1 MLPATHLP
9 SKFTARQSLLF
20 VWAPPSLPAIQAL
33 RDFISSKWRL
43 EREASKL
50 RGGRGVHRRRGCGWG
65 EGKSTESGPRLSPI
79 VQVTTH

>member
-1 MLPATHLP
+1 MLPATHLL

-43 EREASKL
+43 EREASKQE
-50 RGGRGVHRRRGCGWG
+50 RGRKTQGEGGGRRQQH
-65 EGKSTESGPRLSPI
+65 
-79 VQVTTH
+79 